1 MNFLK
6 KILRQEQLN
15 INESEAF
22 IHAIANDE
30 FSEVELGG
38 ILTAIQMRGLTLD
51 EFKGFRNA
59 LESYADRVSLYTNEA
74 IDVCGTGG
82 DGKDTFNISTTTA
95 FILSAMGYKVI
106 KHGNY
111 GVSSICGSSNVLEY
125 LGFNFTKDEQVLNQQ
140 LEKQNICFIH
150 APLFHPV
157 LKKVAPVRKQLGVG
171 TFFNAMGPLLNPIQ
185 PKFQLTGTYSL
196 ELAKIYQV
204 LLRDKRQSFKVV
216 YALDR
221 YDELTLTAD
230 ARVLGNNSDEILNAN
245 SFGVEV
251 TSPENL
257 KGGSIE
263 QSANMLRS
271 ILGGH
276 ASEELINVVA
286 SNTALGMSCF
296 HPEKQYKILFEEAKA
311 FISSGQAIK
320 FHKQF
325 NTVEVAI

>member
-6 KILRQEQLN
+6 KILKQEQLT
-15 INESEAF
+15 IVESEAF

-59 LESYADRVSLYTNEA
+59 LELYADKVSLYTNEA

-95 FILSAMGYKVI
+95 FVLSAMGYKVI

-125 LGFNFTKDEQVLNQQ
+125 LGYKFTKDEQVLNRQ
-140 LEKQNICFIH
+140 LETQNICFIH

-185 PKFQLTGTYSL
+185 PKFQLTGTYCL

-204 LLRDKRQSFKVV
+204 LLKDKRQAFKVV
-216 YALDR
+216 YALDG

-245 SFGVEV
+245 SFGVE
-251 TSPENL
+251 TSIADNL

-271 ILGGH
+271 ILAGK

-286 SNTALGMSCF
+286 ANTALGMSCF
-296 HPEKQYKILFEEAKA
+296 HPEKQYKLLFEEAKT
-311 FISSGQAIK
+311 FILSGQAIK
-320 FHKQF
+320 FHKQL
-325 NTVEVAI
+325 NAVEAII

>member
-6 KILRQEQLN
+6 KILKQEQLT
-15 INESEAF
+15 IKESEAF

-38 ILTAIQMRGLTLD
+38 ILTAIQMRGLTLE

-59 LESYADRVSLYTNEA
+59 LELYADKISLYTNEA
-74 IDVCGTGG
+74 VDVCGTGG

-95 FILSAMGYKVI
+95 FVLSAMGYKVI

-125 LGFNFTKDEQVLNQQ
+125 LGYNFTKDEDELNRQ
-140 LEKQNICFIH
+140 LDEQNICFIH

-157 LKKVAPVRKQLGVG
+157 LKKVASVRKQLGVG
-171 TFFNAMGPLLNPIQ
+171 TFFNAMGPLLNPVQ

-196 ELAKIYQV
+196 ELAKVYQI
-204 LLRDKRQSFKVV
+204 LLKDKRKAFKVV
-216 YALDR
+216 YGLDG

-230 ARVLGNNSDEILNAN
+230 ARVLGTNSDEILNAK
-245 SFGVEV
+245 SFGVQA
-251 TSPENL
+251 SIADHL
-257 KGGSIE
+257 KGGNIE

-271 ILGGH
+271 ILSGK

-286 SNTALGMSCF
+286 ANTALGMSCF
-296 HPEKQYKILFEEAKA
+296 HPEKQYKFLFDEAKA
-311 FISSGQAIK
+311 FILSGQAIK
-320 FHKQF
+320 FHKQL
-325 NTVEVAI
+325 NQVELTN